1 MSDIGN
7 RVRRG
12 VMRTDSERSMISK
25 PFVQR
30 MAILAFKKMRSY
42 DSDGRKKSCQIA
54 FMIPPRYGKG
64 IYTYSVDA
72 EPLRAGLPQT
82 KSRTQKHRGLSLL
95 VYLANNW
102 FKYAEDAVQLV
113 DPIVE

>member
-1 MSDIGN
+1 
-7 RVRRG
+7 
-12 VMRTDSERSMISK
+12 MISK

-54 FMIPPRYGKG
+54 LMIALGCRRG
-64 IYTYSVDA
+64 YTYPVDT

-82 KSRTQKHRGLSLL
+82 KSRTEKHRSLGLL
-95 VYLANNW
+95 VYLANNG

-113 DPIVE
+113 DPVRTRKC